1 MTAVYNKPFREVAYD
16 TDAEEI
22 RGLRAIV
29 RQKDDEIRQLH
40 LEVAELQR
48 QALQK
53 ELALRE
59 LISGGNHV

>member
-1 MTAVYNKPFREVAYD
+1 MTAIYSKPFREVEFGNE
-16 TDAEEI
+16 AEEI